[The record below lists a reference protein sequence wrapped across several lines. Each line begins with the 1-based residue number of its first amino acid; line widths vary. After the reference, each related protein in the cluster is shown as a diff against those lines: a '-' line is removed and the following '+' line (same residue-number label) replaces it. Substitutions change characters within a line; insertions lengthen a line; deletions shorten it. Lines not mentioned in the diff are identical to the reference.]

1 MIKIKNYDKKNEK
14 ISFITDMSISL
25 ANAIRRSVLEIP
37 IMAVDEVEIVQNDSA
52 LYDEVLAHRIGLIP
66 IKTTKVS
73 SKEIRFK
80 LKEKGEK
87 IVYSTDLKPSIGTGY
102 KLPITLLGDGQE
114 IQLTAIA
121 RIGTG
126 NKHIKY
132 SPGLIYYKHNVNE
145 DVLSFVKIDAQGK
158 VSYDE
163 KELKERNLSEKQI
176 NKIKKLIKSEE
187 LLFTIE
193 SWGQID
199 VKDIFTQSIEVLEK
213 NLNELNKAVK

>member
-1 MIKIKNYDKKNEK
+1 MIKTQNYDKKEDK

-37 IMAVDEVEIVQNDSA
+37 VMAIDEVEIAQNDSA

-66 IKTTKVS
+66 IKTSKVS
-73 SKEIRFK
+73 GKEVKFK
-80 LKEKGEK
+80 IKEKGRK
-87 IVYSTDLKPSIGTGY
+87 IVDSTDLKPNVGTEF
-102 KLPITLLGDGQE
+102 KLPITILEEGQE
-114 IQLTAIA
+114 IALTAIA

-126 NKHIKY
+126 NEHIKY
-132 SPGLIYYKHNVNE
+132 SPGLAYYKHNVDE
-145 DVLSFVKIDAQGK
+145 DVLSFVKIDREGK

-163 KELKERNLSEKQI
+163 KELKERKLSEEQM
-176 NKIKKLIKSEE
+176 NKIKKLGKSDE
-187 LLFTIE
+187 LIFNIE

-199 VKDIFTQSIEVLEK
+199 VKNIFTQAIEVLDK

>member
-1 MIKIKNYDKKNEK
+1 MIKIKNHDKKADK

-37 IMAVDEVEIVQNDSA
+37 IMAIDEVEIAQNDSA

-66 IKTTKVS
+66 IKTSKVS
-73 SKEIRFK
+73 GKEVKFK
-80 LKEKGEK
+80 IKEKGPK
-87 IVYSTDLKPSIGTGY
+87 IVDSTDIKPSVGTEF
-102 KLPITLLGDGQE
+102 KLPITLLEEGQE
-114 IQLTAIA
+114 IALIAIA

-126 NKHIKY
+126 NEHIKY
-132 SPGLIYYKHNVNE
+132 SPGLAYYKHNVDE
-145 DVLSFVKIDAQGK
+145 DVLSFVKIDAEGK

-163 KELKERNLSEKQI
+163 KELKERNLSEDQM
-176 NKIKKLIKSEE
+176 NKIKKLSKSDE
-187 LLFTIE
+187 LIFNIE

-199 VKDIFTQSIEVLEK
+199 SKDIFIQAIEVLDK